1 MITVERIDELRA
13 RCEEA
18 RCSGKTVGFVPT
30 MGYFHDGHLSL
41 MREARAAHDLVVVS
55 LFVNPTQF
63 GPTEDLDRYPRDPE
77 GDARAAKEAGVDV
90 LFVPSVDEMY
100 PRETLTS
107 VKVDSITDGLCG
119 RTRPHHFGGVATVV
133 TKLFSIVGPCTAYFG
148 KKDFQQLAVIRRM
161 VDDLNLPISVIGCST
176 VRELDGVAMSSRNA
190 YLDERQR
197 QAATVLF
204 RALGHSLKTVISG
217 ERDPAAIRTAAVD
230 LIGAEPLA
238 QLDYAEVVRS
248 DDLSDVERIEPEV
261 EHVIAVAAVVGNTR
275 LIDNATF
282 TVHADGDVALDL
294 PGFDRESGESSR

>member
-1 MITVERIDELRA
+1 MITVEHVDDLRA
-13 RCEEA
+13 RCEAA

-30 MGYFHDGHLSL
+30 MGYFHDGHRSL

-63 GPTEDLDRYPRDPE
+63 GPTEDLDRYPRDFE
-77 GDARAAKEAGVDV
+77 GDARAAEDAGVDI

-100 PRETLTS
+100 PREVLTS
-107 VKVDSITDGLCG
+107 VTVDGISEGLCG
-119 RTRPHHFGGVATVV
+119 RARPHHFGGVATVV

-161 VDDLNLPISVIGCST
+161 VQDLNLPVSVVGCST
-176 VRELDGVAMSSRNA
+176 VRELDGLAMSSRNA

-204 RALGHSLKTVISG
+204 RALGLALKTVVSG
-217 ERDPAAIRTAAVD
+217 ERDPVAIREAAVD
-230 LIGAEPLA
+230 LITAEPLA
-238 QLDYAEVVRS
+238 QLEYAEVVRS
-248 DDLSDVERIEPEV
+248 DDMSEVERLQPEI
-261 EHVIAVAAVVGNTR
+261 EHVIALAAVVGTTR

-294 PGFDRESGESSR
+294 PGFDPEHREP